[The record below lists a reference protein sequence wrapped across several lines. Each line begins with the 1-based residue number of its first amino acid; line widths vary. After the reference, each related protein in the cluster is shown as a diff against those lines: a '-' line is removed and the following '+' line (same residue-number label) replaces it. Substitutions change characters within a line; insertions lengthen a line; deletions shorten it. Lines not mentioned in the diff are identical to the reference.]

1 MSMNKIIKLISIL
14 VILFSYSCSFN
25 IKDEKTSNQKFDQF
39 EYIIKNDNFVAKT
52 RDTVPGKFIRLNDGI
67 TYYEFANANSSG
79 PLLVLIH
86 GFSVPSYIW
95 EPTFQKAKDLDYRV
109 LRFDLF
115 GRGYSENLNTDYTDE
130 LFAKQGWEL
139 LDSLSANKVVLIGL
153 SNGGRVISKMANIN
167 SDRIDKMIY
176 VSSNGFNDV
185 IELND
190 KSVSETEI
198 SDFIKNYK
206 FLSQSQK
213 NDFKNPKQFK
223 DWGLRYSEL
232 QKYKGFAK
240 ALISTRKNHISLDN
254 IHREIAESDIE
265 IYTLWGEHDT
275 VVVFEDFERKLNQI
289 IPNREEFFFKNAGH
303 LPQMESPKEFNTI
316 LFENI
321 LDFSD

>member
-254 IHREIAESDIE
+254 IHKEIAESDIE

-275 VVVFEDFERKLNQI
+275 VVVFEDFERKLNEI
-289 IPNREEFFFKNAGH
+289 LPDREEFFFENAGH
-303 LPQMESPKEFNTI
+303 LPQMESPKEFNAI

-321 LDFSD
+321 LDFTD